1 MLNSEGI
8 KIVIQIA
15 SNSNEGS
22 SSTISDFDNSRKRKA
37 PQNTTFVNGAKKPCV
52 KIEPDDGL
60 KIIKLTE
67 PENRGGFFVRFQS
80 HIPKPIPKSFPK
92 PIPKPIPKSPLPENE
107 EPTPSPAL
115 LKTDTNCVRPLLSS
129 IQYRV
134 TLLSE

>member
-1 MLNSEGI
+1 MINSEGI
-8 KIVIQIA
+8 KIVIQIT
-15 SNSNEGS
+15 SDSNEGS
-22 SSTISDFDNSRKRKA
+22 STTSGVDNSRKRKL
-37 PQNTTFVNGAKKPCV
+37 PPDTTIENGAKEPCV

-67 PENRGGFFVRFQS
+67 PENRGGFFVGFQS
-80 HIPKPIPKSFPK
+80 HIPKPIPKSF
-92 PIPKPIPKSPLPENE
+92 PKPIPKSPLPENE